1 MMRDASIRDTDA
13 VEIRDLR
20 AFLAVVQAGSFTAAA
35 QELGYTQSAVSQQI
49 ASLEKEVGRRLLDR
63 RPVRPTAAGSRLAE
77 QAARILLRVD
87 VARSELSAFDDDGS
101 HLRVDVCALAAPG
114 ALSAALRDLR
124 GERPALKI
132 TVRSTDA
139 VTAVSAVARATVDAA
154 LVDGITAPDS
164 PLALADAGLLASTA
178 LVEVP
183 LVVVLPAGHPLG
195 SRSSVDLD
203 TLDDAPWVVAPA
215 FSRVGAAPLT
225 GASSLAYE
233 GNDLATL
240 LSLVAAGHGS
250 ALLPDSSWATPEGIV
265 RVPLR
270 RPLLVSRTELLTLR
284 APTQLLV
291 CLTDALR
298 RRAAAS

>member
-1 MMRDASIRDTDA
+1 MSDAYIRDTDA
-13 VEIRDLR
+13 VEIRELR
-20 AFLAVVQAGSFTAAA
+20 AFLAVVRAGSFTAAA

-49 ASLEKEVGRRLLDR
+49 ASLESEVGRRLLER
-63 RPVRPTAAGSRLAE
+63 RPVRTTAAGARLAE

-87 VARSELSAFDDDGS
+87 VAISELSALDEQEG
-101 HLRVDVCALAAPG
+101 HLRVAVCALAAPG
-114 ALSAALRDLR
+114 VLSAALRDLR
-124 GERPALKI
+124 VERPTLKI
-132 TVRSTDA
+132 TVSSTDA
-139 VTAVSAVARATVDAA
+139 VRAVGAVARATVDAA

-183 LVVVLPAGHPLG
+183 LVVALAAGHPLG

-203 TLDDAPWVVAPA
+203 TLDDAPWVVAPT
-215 FSRVGAAPLT
+215 FLRVGGAAST
-225 GASSLAYE
+225 GASPLAYE

-250 ALLPDSSWATPEGIV
+250 ALLPDSSWATPKGII
-265 RVPLR
+265 RVPVR
-270 RPLLVSRTELLTLR
+270 HPLLVHRTELLTLR
-284 APTQLLV
+284 PPTQLLV

-298 RRAAAS
+298 KRAAES

>member
-1 MMRDASIRDTDA
+1 
-13 VEIRDLR
+13 
-20 AFLAVVQAGSFTAAA
+20 
-35 QELGYTQSAVSQQI
+35 
-49 ASLEKEVGRRLLDR
+49 LLDR

-87 VARSELSAFDDDGS
+87 VARSELSALDDDGS

-114 ALSAALRDLR
+114 VLSAALRDLR

-139 VTAVSAVARATVDAA
+139 VTAVSAVARAVVDAA

-183 LVVVLPAGHPLG
+183 LVVALPTGHPLG

-203 TLDDAPWVVAPA
+203 TLDDAPWVVAPT
-215 FSRVGAAPLT
+215 FTRVGPTPLT
-225 GASSLAYE
+225 GASPLAYE

-270 RPLLVSRTELLTLR
+270 LPLLVNRTELLTLR

>member
-1 MMRDASIRDTDA
+1 MRDANIRDTDA

-20 AFLAVVQAGSFTAAA
+20 AFLAVVRAGSFTVAA

-63 RPVRPTAAGSRLAE
+63 RPVRPTIAGARLAE
-77 QAARILLRVD
+77 QATRILLRVD
-87 VARSELSAFDDDGS
+87 VARSELSALDDGGS

-114 ALSAALRDLR
+114 VLSAALRDLR
-124 GERPALKI
+124 GERPTLKV

-139 VTAVSAVARATVDAA
+139 LTAVSAVARATVDAA

-164 PLALADAGLLASTA
+164 PLALADPGLLASTA

-183 LVVVLPAGHPLG
+183 LVVAFPAGHPLG
-195 SRSSVDLD
+195 SRSGVDLEM
-203 TLDDAPWVVAPA
+203 LDDAPWVVAPN
-215 FSRVGAAPLT
+215 FLRTGAAPMA
-225 GASSLAYE
+225 GARPVSYE

-270 RPLLVSRTELLTLR
+270 HPQLVHRTELLTLR
-284 APTQLLV
+284 TPSQLV
-291 CLTDALR
+291 TRLTDALR
-298 RRAAAS
+298 RTAAAG